1 MVGYIYL
8 HFVGMY
14 VHLILNNYTF
24 INDVYFLLHTLF
36 SLNLSPLLLAPCIL
50 MPSLFSIVFSQ
61 KNVKRFSIS

>member
-36 SLNLSPLLLAPCIL
+36 SLNLSLLLLALCF
-50 MPSLFSIVFSQ
+50 LF
-61 KNVKRFSIS
+61 NA